1 MLVICRSNLAML
13 NFNVLCVY
21 KCFNIFQTIV
31 NMRHFT
37 FGFSRKLGT
46 SCNSIATF
54 RMVQLCWSMK
64 EQELL
69 KNTFQVHLSSCQF
82 LVATKAKCPKT
93 ERQRPNYFYRFPW
106 KAHCIMYFLPT
117 CVAIWADRSYV
128 DNSLCPL
135 FLHYQAGHKGYGTWN
150 MLRSE
155 GAVGTSQKI

>member
-1 MLVICRSNLAML
+1 M
-13 NFNVLCVY
+13 Y

-69 KNTFQVHLSSCQF
+69 KNTFQVHLISCQF

-150 MLRSE
+150 TLRSE